1 MNNISDDASG
11 VKTAEIKRLHEV
23 ARANDRTIADLL
35 AALKG
40 AVDFIECVAE
50 DFAYAH
56 KLRDIIAKAEG
67 R

>member
-1 MNNISDDASG
+1 MNN
-11 VKTAEIKRLHEV
+11 R
-23 ARANDRTIADLL
+23 
-35 AALKG
+35 G